1 MESDGQ
7 GATVLVVDDN
17 ARGRSLVSVLLKNG
31 GYTPTAVT
39 DGVIGEPPRCPIDER
54 IQSVLFFILENR
66 HRTFRNSEMA
76 RCAGLSIS
84 HLHQLF
90 RQQTG
95 STPRHYIRSVRLQ
108 EAKDLLEST
117 SLRIKEIS
125 ASVGFH
131 DDSHFVRDF
140 ERLFGISPA
149 RYRLQFM
156 LNLSVRKP

>member
-7 GATVLVVDDN
+7 GTTVSAVEAN
-17 ARGRSLVSVLLKNG
+17 AWSRSLVSALLKNG
-31 GYTPTAVT
+31 GYTLTAVT
-39 DGVIGEPPRCPIDER
+39 DGAIGETPQCPIDER
-54 IQSVLFFILENR
+54 IQSVLFFIHENR

-76 RCAGLSIS
+76 RRAGLSLS

-95 STPRHYIRSVRLQ
+95 STPRHYIRRMRLQ

-140 ERLFGISPA
+140 ETLFGISPA
-149 RYRLQFM
+149 RYRLQFV